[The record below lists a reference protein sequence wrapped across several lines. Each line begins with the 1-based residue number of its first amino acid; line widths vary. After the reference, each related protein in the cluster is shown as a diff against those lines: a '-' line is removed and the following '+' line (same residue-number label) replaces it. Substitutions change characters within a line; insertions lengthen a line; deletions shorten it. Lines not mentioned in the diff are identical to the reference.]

1 MIRKDGVKFIVTS
14 LRNKYMKN
22 TKPAVS
28 KYGKPVLLVNG
39 IYNKSIELTG
49 EYSSGLLASQ
59 PASSY

>member
-1 MIRKDGVKFIVTS
+1 
-14 LRNKYMKN
+14 MKN